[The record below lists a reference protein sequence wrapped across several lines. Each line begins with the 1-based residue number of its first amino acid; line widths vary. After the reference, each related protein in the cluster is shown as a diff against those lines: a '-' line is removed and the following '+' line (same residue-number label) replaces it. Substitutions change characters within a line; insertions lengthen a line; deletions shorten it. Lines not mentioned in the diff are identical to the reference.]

1 MKLELSRRDLFLAGG
16 GAVAG
21 IALSP
26 VPWKLLD
33 DLAIWTQQPST
44 PTPRPAGPLAF
55 RHTSC
60 SLCPASCG
68 LKARCFGA
76 QPVGFSAVPG
86 HPASDGGLCPLG
98 LTAHHLARHPLRAS
112 LPERLSGGRRER
124 IDRAAAVATLSAAL
138 AACGKDPKRTFAVVD
153 GRPGRSLSRTWRDL
167 AAATG
172 GLYVTP
178 PAAGASRSLETL
190 GKRFD
195 GGALAL
201 GVDFSK
207 ARRVV
212 SFGTPVL
219 TDAGAPGLLA
229 RLRAESRRRPAAERI
244 EVIQVEATR
253 SRSAALA
260 DRFVPIAPGTETAFA
275 LGLAH
280 VLLDEKL
287 ADAAFLGARTSGLDE
302 FASLAA
308 RFAPALVE
316 QKTGVPAAVVTSI
329 ARDLASH
336 RPSIVLG
343 GAPAA
348 APLSAET
355 EAAIAALN
363 LILGAPFGPLP
374 ARADAPREADGEA
387 KLASVTSLDAL
398 PDGSVGLLLLDA
410 TVAEGLV
417 PWERLKR
424 ALAEGALVV
433 SLSPFRAGLG
443 EKAGLLLPGPAP
455 LEESLEL
462 EGPADAALATL
473 AFAPALLSPPK
484 DLVLPDEIVREAA
497 TAAGLSLPGPSTGRA
512 AALLASKRGRIYDP
526 AAASFVPL
534 ADVASAEALSE
545 LFARGACWVDA
556 TTSEPKGRFALLRDG
571 EAPRLLEAALGA
583 PSALPAR
590 LTTLPRESVSAAPP
604 SLLLTKLTRETTLF
618 TPPAAATATA
628 ARA

>member
-76 QPVGFSAVPG
+76 QPVGFAAVPG

-98 LTAHHLARHPLRAS
+98 LTAHHLANHPLRVK
-112 LPERLSGGRRER
+112 LPERVSGGKRER
-124 IDRAAAVATLSAAL
+124 IDRAAAVAALSVAF
-138 AACGKDPKRTFAVVD
+138 AACGKDPKRTFAIVD
-153 GRPGRSLSRTWRDL
+153 GRPGRSLSRTWQAL
-167 AAATG
+167 ASATG
-172 GLYVTP
+172 GLYVAP
-178 PAAGASRSLETL
+178 PAAGAALSLEAL
-190 GKRFD
+190 GQRFD

-219 TDAGAPGLLA
+219 TDAGTPGLLA

-244 EVIQVEATR
+244 EVIQIEATR
-253 SRSAALA
+253 SRDAALA
-260 DRFVPIAPGTETAFA
+260 DRFVRIAPGTEAAFA

-287 ADAAFLGARTSGLDE
+287 ADAAFLAARTTGLAE
-302 FASLAA
+302 FTALAA

-316 QKTGVPAAVVTSI
+316 QKTGVPASVVTGL
-329 ARDLASH
+329 ARDLAAS
-336 RPSIVLG
+336 RPALVLG
-343 GAPAA
+343 GDPAA
-348 APLSAET
+348 APLSGET

-363 LILGAPFGPLP
+363 LLLGAPFGPLP
-374 ARADAPREADGEA
+374 VRSQTPREAEGEA
-387 KLASVTSLDAL
+387 KLASATSLDAL

-410 TVAEGLV
+410 TVVEGLV
-417 PWERLKR
+417 PWERLER

-443 EKAGLLLPGPAP
+443 GKATLLLPGPAP
-455 LEESLEL
+455 LEEMLEL
-462 EGPADAALATL
+462 EGPADAPLATL
-473 AFAPALLSPPK
+473 AFAPALLAPPK
-484 DLVLPDEIVREAA
+484 ELALPEEILRESAA
-497 TAAGLSLPGPSTGRA
+497 AAGLSLPAPSAGRA
-512 AALLASKRGRIYDP
+512 AALLSSKRGRIYDP
-526 AAASFVPL
+526 VAAAFVPL
-534 ADVASAEALSE
+534 GDVASPEALAE
-545 LFARGACWVDA
+545 LFARGACWVDDA
-556 TTSEPKGRFALLRDG
+556 TPEPKGRFALLRDG

-583 PSALPAR
+583 PSTLPAR
-590 LTTLPRESVSAAPP
+590 PATLPRESVSAAPP
-604 SLLLTKLTRETTLF
+604 SLLLSKLTRETALF
-618 TPPAAATATA
+618 TPRAAATTA
-628 ARA
+628 AAKA